1 MFHDV
6 WDSWPSVEKVSPCVQ
21 WHWADHNTF
30 KMFSNKDD
38 NSSRWIAD
46 TYAWVCCA
54 QIKCYDVGEYGS
66 VNYYVVRYRPTPVTM
81 AECTIGSGGGIG
93 TRIILNHSLNWHPW
107 TIFGSS
113 FSCVII
119 QIAADIHSSILI
131 WSKSGCQ
138 IIMHTWHIKGR
149 LRRLVTS

>member
-21 WHWADHNTF
+21 WHWAEHNTF
-30 KMFSNKDD
+30 KMFSKKDD

-46 TYAWVCCA
+46 KLRLSLLCTDKMFMTLENTAVLIITLFDIDRRLLLWR
-54 QIKCYDVGEYGS
+54 S
-66 VNYYVVRYRPTPVTM
+66 VLGYR
-81 AECTIGSGGGIG
+81 IGGIG

-107 TIFGSS
+107 TINFGSS

-119 QIAADIHSSILI
+119 QIAADIHSSILHLI
-131 WSKSGCQ
+131 
-138 IIMHTWHIKGR
+138 
-149 LRRLVTS
+149 